1 MTSYNSPFTGNVI
14 QPTDVS
20 LTTIDL
26 TTENLQTQWPING
39 DPDLTM
45 IARITEVT
53 SGSALFNLRL
63 PPANQAS
70 VGEDILMRNVG
81 AEAFTVQDFDG
92 INDIVT
98 INPGQARYIY
108 ISENDDEQGLW
119 HTFTFGAG
127 TSAVDAAALAGNGLV
142 ALDSKLNQSL
152 PIVLINSN
160 YVIQPTDRANLII
173 WVGGAGVFTLLT
185 GGLYGPDWF
194 VNIRNNG
201 TGLLTITTTSGTIN
215 GAVSISLQPTDSCF
229 IGCDG
234 TNFYTVGLGKNTQF
248 NFSQLVKQV
257 SGGTYTLT
265 PSEASNT
272 MMKFVSSG
280 NLTSNVVIVLPPT
293 IQVYFVQNA
302 TTSPDGFTIRLTTNT
317 GGADAIIPA
326 GEQATVIN
334 DSINIVNAN
343 SISAGPVNFALPDG
357 SAAAP
362 AMYFATEPTTGVYR
376 PGPGRYGFT
385 ILGTQ
390 VGEWGA
396 SILRI
401 IGSLAFLGIG
411 RRITGNLSD
420 AVVANRLLFQNSIA
434 NTASGVEVIP
444 NGTGTSSNFT
454 VNNNSDPDNGSI
466 AQLVIDINTAVVRSG
481 RRGTGAFLP
490 LSFQTSD
497 TERLIIGADGTIALI
512 GNLNW
517 IGASRRIQADFTT
530 SPINLRTMFQTS
542 VVNGGTNIEAIPNGT
557 NVSSNFIANN
567 NSDPLLGSRFA
578 HGISAVAAQ
587 LNSTRQGAAPFL
599 PISFL
604 TSDIERVN
612 IGVAGET
619 THFGNLVFS
628 GAGRRIQGDF
638 SSAPFSSRTM
648 FVTSTVNAVSSVEVI
663 PNGTATQSGF
673 AAYANGVDIDN
684 SPIIQLASSQTF
696 ALVSASRRGTGAY
709 LPLIFR
715 TSDIARLTIGVAG
728 ETTLDGNLV
737 ISGVGRRILADFTTF
752 PPIASRTHF
761 QTSTANAATI
771 VGFLPNG
778 TGNSAS
784 LALNNGSD
792 PDNCATMIV
801 SMQSTQARIDS
812 IVRGSV
818 VTVLPI
824 SIQTGSIERIAIDAA
839 GALNAGTVTIRGTLN
854 VNANLNL
861 TGAFS
866 ASNSANI
873 IANYVGVELSFVIQN
888 TDNTNTASNAR
899 QVIQTGGAAGG
910 DPYTVYFIPG
920 VKGYSVGID
929 RTDGAKF
936 KISGT
941 IGVSGGQDVLTID
954 NAGLVTIPGSLTVV
968 GALSAG
974 SLAFTNLSVAG
985 TLTVGGAATVG
996 YLNRG
1001 VPVIKTADF
1010 TVGPT
1015 ENWIIVNKPGG
1026 INTTV
1031 TMPSAAAFPGREIMF
1046 LLYQSVGVLQ
1056 SSASNIANRSNG
1068 GATNLILGSQAASCR
1083 LVSDGGIWRD
1093 MGP

>member
-1 MTSYNSPFTGNVI
+1 MTSYTSPFTGNVI

-434 NTASGVEVIP
+434 NAASGVEVIP

-466 AQLVIDINTAVVRSG
+466 AQIVIDINTAVVRSG

-497 TERLIIGADGTIALI
+497 VERLIIGADGTIALI

-517 IGASRRIQADFTT
+517 IGASRRIQADF
-530 SPINLRTMFQTS
+530 SANPINLRTMFQTS
-542 VVNGGTNIEAIPNGT
+542 VVNGGSNIEVIPNGT
-557 NVSSNFIANN
+557 GVQSSWIVNN
-567 NSDPLLGSRFA
+567 NSDPLLGSRFL
-578 HGISAVAAQ
+578 HSITTTAAN
-587 LNSTRQGAAPFL
+587 LISTRQGAAPFL
-599 PISFL
+599 PISFQTSDIERMNIGVAGEVTCFGNLVFSGASRRILGDFSSLPLALRTLFQTTVANTVTSLETIPSGTGTGSNFVANNNADPDNGSRFLHNISSTQAILNSTRRGTGAFLPISFL
-604 TSDIERVN
+604 TSDIERMN

-619 THFGNLVFS
+619 TLFGNLIFS
-628 GAGRRIQGDF
+628 GASRRIQADF
-638 SSAPFSSRTM
+638 STSTPNLAQRTM
-648 FVTSTVNAVSSVEVI
+648 FQSSTVNGITNVE
-663 PNGTATQSGF
+663 AM
-673 AAYANGVDIDN
+673 
-684 SPIIQLASSQTF
+684 
-696 ALVSASRRGTGAY
+696 
-709 LPLIFR
+709 
-715 TSDIARLTIGVAG
+715 
-728 ETTLDGNLV
+728 
-737 ISGVGRRILADFTTF
+737 
-752 PPIASRTHF
+752 
-761 QTSTANAATI
+761 
-771 VGFLPNG
+771 PNG
-778 TGNSAS
+778 TGAAASFGVYTSTDPQNSSRGQMVINAGGFDIIS
-784 LALNNGSD
+784 SALGS
-792 PDNCATMIV
+792 
-801 SMQSTQARIDS
+801 
-812 IVRGSV
+812 GSV
-818 VTVLPI
+818 QPI
-824 SIQTGSIERIAIDAA
+824 RFFTSGLERLNIAAA
-839 GALNAGTVTIRGTLN
+839 GGANAGTVTVLGTFNVNSSLN
-854 VNANLNL
+854 V
-861 TGAFS
+861 TGGATF
-866 ASNSANI
+866 SNSVSI
-873 IANYVGVELSFVIQN
+873 IANYVGVELALVIQN
-888 TDNTNTASNAR
+888 TDNTNPASNAR

-936 KISGT
+936 KICGT
-941 IGVSGGQDVLTID
+941 IGMGGVDVLTID
-954 NAGLVTIPGSLTVV
+954 NAGLVTIPNNLTVV

-974 SLAFTNLSVAG
+974 SLAFTNLSVSG

-996 YLNRG
+996 YLNSG
-1001 VPVIKTADF
+1001 IPVIKTADF
-1010 TVGPT
+1010 TVGAN
-1015 ENWIIVNKPGG
+1015 ENWIICNKPSTS
-1026 INTTV
+1026 IIV
-1031 TMPSAAAFPGREIMF
+1031 TMPSAAAFPGRQIRF
-1046 LLYQSVGVLQ
+1046 LSYMAVGNVQ
-1056 SSASNIANRSNG
+1056 SSANNIANPSNG
-1068 GATNLILGSQAASCR
+1068 GLTNLIVTSQAGSATV
-1083 LVSDGGIWRD
+1083 VSDGSVWRI
-1093 MGP
+1093 MGA

>member
-1 MTSYNSPFTGNVI
+1 MTSYTSPFTGNVI

-434 NTASGVEVIP
+434 NAASGVEVIP

-542 VVNGGTNIEAIPNGT
+542 VVNGQTAIEAIPNGT
-557 NVSSNFIANN
+557 GNISAFIANN
-567 NSDPLLGSRFA
+567 NSDPLLGSRFL
-578 HGISAVAAQ
+578 HQITPTSAS
-587 LNSTRQGAAPFL
+587 LNSTRQGAAPYL

-604 TSDIERVN
+604 TSDIERMN
-612 IGVAGET
+612 IGVAGEV

-628 GAGRRIQGDF
+628 GAGRRIIGDF
-638 SSAPFSSRTM
+638 SALPLALRTM
-648 FVTSTVNAVSSVEVI
+648 FQTSVLNSITSIEAI
-663 PNGTATQSGF
+663 PNGTGTGSNFNANNNPDPDNGSRFLHSISATQS
-673 AAYANGVDIDN
+673 VLN
-684 SPIIQLASSQTF
+684 STRQ
-696 ALVSASRRGTGAY
+696 GTGLF
-709 LPLIFR
+709 LPISIL
-715 TSDIARLTIGVAG
+715 TSNVERVNIGVAG
-728 ETTLDGNLV
+728 ETTLFGNLV
-737 ISGVGRRILADFTTF
+737 FSGVSRRIQGDFTTTT
-752 PPIASRTHF
+752 PNLTNRLMF
-761 QTSTANAATI
+761 QTSTVNGITNVEAM
-771 VGFLPNG
+771 PNG
-778 TGNSAS
+778 TGAAASFGVYTSTDPQNSSRGQMVINAGGFDIIS
-784 LALNNGSD
+784 SALG
-792 PDNCATMIV
+792 T
-801 SMQSTQARIDS
+801 
-812 IVRGSV
+812 GSV
-818 VTVLPI
+818 QPMRFFTNGL
-824 SIQTGSIERIAIDAA
+824 ERLNIAAA
-839 GALNAGTVTIRGTLN
+839 GGANAGTVTVLGTFNVNSNLN
-854 VNANLNL
+854 VTGNA
-861 TGAFS
+861 TF
-866 ASNSANI
+866 SNSASI
-873 IANYVGVELSFVIQN
+873 IANYVGVELALVIQN
-888 TDNTNTASNAR
+888 TDNTNPASNAR
-899 QVIQTGGAAGG
+899 QVIQTGGAGGG

-936 KISGT
+936 KICGT
-941 IGVSGGQDVLTID
+941 IGMGGVDVLTID
-954 NAGLVTIPGSLTVV
+954 NAGLVTIPNNLTVV

-974 SLAFTNLSVAG
+974 SLAFTNLSVSG